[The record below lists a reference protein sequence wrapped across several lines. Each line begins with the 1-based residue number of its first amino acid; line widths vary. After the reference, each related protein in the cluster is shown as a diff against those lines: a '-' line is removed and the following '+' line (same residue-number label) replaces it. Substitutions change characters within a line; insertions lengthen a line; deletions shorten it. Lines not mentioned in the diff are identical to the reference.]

1 MNSEDEFYLEVAHA
15 LSSCQL
21 VEQILKLYISE
32 AFELA
37 RKCIGDKMVFSLSGD
52 DYEDSSLERLIGTF
66 KKLTDN
72 NALVKDLEKFKIERN
87 YLSHKGIANCIDPMG
102 HLSEPE
108 TVELRERLEHIKSE
122 SHRLRLLLHEE
133 AGKFRPHLWFWDV
146 ENG

>member
-1 MNSEDEFYLEVAHA
+1 MNAEEEFYLEVAQA

-21 VEQILKLYISE
+21 VEQILKRYISE
-32 AFELA
+32 AFDLA

-66 KKLTDN
+66 RKLTN
-72 NALVKDLEKFKIERN
+72 NRDLVKDLEKFKAERN
-87 YLSHKGIANCIDPMG
+87 YLSHKGIANCLDPMG

-108 TVELRERLEHIKSE
+108 TVELRKRLEHIEKE
-122 SHRLRLLLHEE
+122 SHRLRLLLHDE

-146 ENG
+146 TND